1 MKLRLTLLGILLV
14 PFALCAQLSE
24 KDLLEQLRQAEDG
37 TRRMVVYFEL
47 GKLKLAQEPRGK
59 KVLEY
64 GRKAYDLAIEKG
76 NHGMAAQSALL
87 LARAYERQ
95 RKNRN
100 VEIWSKSAQNYA
112 MKIDDSDLIIRSVVL
127 RSKIATKDRNYRRA
141 YDINQEAF
149 NYFSQKGKS
158 ISDLEQRYEA
168 QKIELERD
176 KEALEEEER
185 RLRRTVNDLQ
195 RQRDQLST
203 DKQRLSVEQEELIR
217 EKEIVEEQISEQE
230 EALVNIAEE
239 KEEAE
244 ARAQRKEREVK
255 ELTREKL
262 EQDYLLKEQE
272 LDLAK
277 ADLVQTRSRNLIL
290 ILLIVSVFIVALAL
304 LWYSRFR
311 ASRRARQTLEEKN
324 KVIEE
329 EQRRSDELLLN
340 ILPAQIADE
349 LKNTG
354 KAKAQKIE
362 GVTVLFTDFKN
373 FTQIADKMTPEQ
385 LVRELDHCFKGFDYI
400 ISQYDD
406 IEKIKTIGDAYMC
419 ASGLKGTKG
428 LPRNI
433 VRAALEMQE
442 FLEDYKQERFRLGLP
457 FFEARIG
464 LHTGPVV
471 AGVVGVNKFAY
482 DIWGNTVNVAARMEA
497 NCDPGKVNISEATH
511 DRIHQHF
518 NCSPRGR
525 IEAKNVGAIEMYY
538 VNQ

>member
-1 MKLRLTLLGILLV
+1 
-14 PFALCAQLSE
+14 
-24 KDLLEQLRQAEDG
+24 
-37 TRRMVVYFEL
+37 
-47 GKLKLAQEPRGK
+47 
-59 KVLEY
+59 
-64 GRKAYDLAIEKG
+64 
-76 NHGMAAQSALL
+76 
-87 LARAYERQ
+87 ERQ

-329 EQRRSDELLLN
+329 ERRRSDELLLN

>member
-329 EQRRSDELLLN
+329 ERRRSDELLLN